1 MENRERYKRLIMFL
15 ASAVIIAIET
25 LLFAY
30 IWYKFYAHK
39 EVIGRRFDRGNQVVI
54 GLYVLM
60 IYFFYKIYGGFKV
73 GYLRVFEV
81 IYSQILCVLREFYYL
96 FTAVPDRPLASGRA
110 SDTYAG
116 YDGD

>member
-39 EVIGRRFDRGNQVVI
+39 EVIGRRFDRGNHGEAAGSAI
-54 GLYVLM
+54 SSL
-60 IYFFYKIYGGFKV
+60 IGGFTTTAYPQNVALLKV
-73 GYLRVFEV
+73 TDEGIKIKSPMEKL
-81 IYSQILCVLREFYYL
+81 L
-96 FTAVPDRPLASGRA
+96 
-110 SDTYAG
+110 
-116 YDGD
+116 

>member
-39 EVIGRRFDRGNQVVI
+39 EVIGRRFDRGNQAC
-54 GLYVLM
+54 M
-60 IYFFYKIYGGFKV
+60 
-73 GYLRVFEV
+73 
-81 IYSQILCVLREFYYL
+81 C
-96 FTAVPDRPLASGRA
+96 
-110 SDTYAG
+110 
-116 YDGD
+116 

>member
-81 IYSQILCVLREFYYL
+81 IYSHPKSVWVMQLQPLEYLVIKVSKLHQLVLH
-96 FTAVPDRPLASGRA
+96 
-110 SDTYAG
+110 
-116 YDGD
+116 

>member
-39 EVIGRRFDRGNQVVI
+39 EVIGRRFGQRQSGSHWPVCADD
-54 GLYVLM
+54 
-60 IYFFYKIYGGFKV
+60 
-73 GYLRVFEV
+73 
-81 IYSQILCVLREFYYL
+81 ILLL
-96 FTAVPDRPLASGRA
+96 
-110 SDTYAG
+110 
-116 YDGD
+116 

>member
-25 LLFAY
+25 LLSY

-54 GLYVLM
+54 GLYVLDD
-60 IYFFYKIYGGFKV
+60 ILLYKILV
-73 GYLRVFEV
+73 VLRWVICGYLK
-81 IYSQILCVLREFYYL
+81 
-96 FTAVPDRPLASGRA
+96 
-110 SDTYAG
+110 
-116 YDGD
+116 

>member
-60 IYFFYKIYGGFKV
+60 NG
-73 GYLRVFEV
+73 L
-81 IYSQILCVLREFYYL
+81 
-96 FTAVPDRPLASGRA
+96 SGRK
-110 SDTYAG
+110 AG
-116 YDGD
+116 R